1 MVWQGFTITAS
12 GGIMPGTTVRTSVRL
27 LAAAGLTMLVLAS
40 PAQEANRRVAVSS
53 YPRAAEY
60 PNQDA
65 AAVARHLA
73 EARRI
78 AGQDR
83 FPDFV
88 HRCIISPRHPVR
100 VRGIQ
105 HDGLL
110 EPTQLFDQ
118 LYSVGQNAV
127 SSHALVTSA
136 GIVLFDTLNSAEEA
150 EQIIVPNLRRVGLDP
165 RNIKYIVV
173 THGHGDHYGG
183 ARYLQ
188 QTYGARVL
196 SSAADWDLMSAQ
208 RASGPFAGL
217 EPPQRDMVI
226 EDGQSLVVGDTT
238 LRFYITPGH
247 TPGTLST
254 IFPVTDRGRRH
265 LVGFHGGTGG
275 GRDIE
280 SLRAGIASYARWRD
294 LTRKAGVDVLIANH
308 PLHDRGI
315 ENNELLHSR
324 LPDQANPYVVGQAS
338 YQRYMQVMEACSRV
352 HLARLGGKE

>member
-1 MVWQGFTITAS
+1 MQKTYGPATA
-12 GGIMPGTTVRTSVRL
+12 RRL
-27 LAAAGLTMLVLAS
+27 VAAAMMLAAL
-40 PAQEANRRVAVSS
+40 PAAAQRAAVSS
-53 YPRAAEY
+53 YPTPTEFPKA
-60 PNQDA
+60 DA
-65 AAVARHLA
+65 AAVARYLD

-78 AGQDR
+78 AGEDR

-88 HRCIISPRHPVR
+88 HRCIISPRYSVR

-105 HDGLL
+105 HDGLI

-127 SSHALVTSA
+127 SSFALVTSA
-136 GIVLFDTLNSAEEA
+136 GIVLFDALNSPEEA
-150 EQIIVPNLRRVGLDP
+150 EQIIVPNLQRLGLDP
-165 RNIKYIVV
+165 ANIKYIVV

-196 SSAADWDLMSAQ
+196 SSAIDWDLMSGE
-208 RASGPFAGL
+208 RSRGPFAGL
-217 EPPQRDMVI
+217 EPPQRDIVI
-226 EDGQSLVVGDTT
+226 EDGQTLVVGDTT

-254 IFPVTDRGRRH
+254 IFPVTDQGQPH

-275 GRDIE
+275 GREADA
-280 SLRAGIASYARWRD
+280 LRAGIKSYARWRD
-294 LTRKAGVDVLIANH
+294 LTQEAGVDVLIANH

-315 ENNELLHSR
+315 ENNELLRSR
-324 LPDQANPYVVGQAS
+324 LPGQPNPYVVGEDS
-338 YQRYMQVMEACSRV
+338 YQRYMQVMESCSRV
-352 HLARLGGKE
+352 HLARFGESE